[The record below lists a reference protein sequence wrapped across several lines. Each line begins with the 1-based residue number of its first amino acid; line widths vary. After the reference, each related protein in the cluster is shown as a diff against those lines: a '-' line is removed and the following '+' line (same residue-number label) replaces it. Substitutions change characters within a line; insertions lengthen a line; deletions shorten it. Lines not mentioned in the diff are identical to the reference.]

1 MRGGGRWGRA
11 QCFGGVLRFWG
22 GKGGF
27 GGPTDSTGGDIGCG
41 GHGERR
47 VLPFLSKG
55 PNPLNKISGVR
66 FGGGRNEGELR

>member
-1 MRGGGRWGRA
+1 MGESS
-11 QCFGGVLRFWG
+11 VLRGSVAVLGWER
-22 GKGGF
+22 GF

-55 PNPLNKISGVR
+55 PNPLNKTSGVR